1 MAENELGKIERPD
14 AGGVLGQ
21 RKAYIAAL
29 MYPMPGAPEGYAEK
43 LDAYWAAVDDHVS
56 RLEARAGTVKRILHE
71 GIGRGG
77 EDGLKIVEQIN
88 KPALR
93 LITTRVS
100 SGATFEAFE
109 DEDLFTQVLDWTR
122 CLQAGLMNPKVVNTV
137 REAHVKASE
146 ERQAH
151 IEKRLEEAI
160 GEAEAALMLVG
171 SAGGLKLPE
180 GTEVFNV
187 VPPELDAL
195 ERWIRE
201 ANEAI
206 RAAVQEARESESQ
219 GDQDDGNEGG
229 SSESGPKLW
238 TPG

>member
-1 MAENELGKIERPD
+1 MPEEEIGRIERPD
-14 AGGVLGQ
+14 ASGVLGQ
-21 RKAYIAAL
+21 RKAYVVAL
-29 MYPMPGAPEGYAEK
+29 MYPMPGAPEGYAER
-43 LDAYWAAVDDHVS
+43 LEAYWSAVDDHVS
-56 RLEARAGTVKRILHE
+56 RLEARAGTVKRVFHE
-71 GIGRGG
+71 GIGKSG
-77 EDGLKIVEQIN
+77 EDGVKLVEQIN
-88 KPALR
+88 QPALR
-93 LITTRVS
+93 LVRTRMS

-122 CLQAGLMNPKVVNTV
+122 CLQAGLTNPNVAATV
-137 REAHVKASE
+137 QEAYSKASE
-146 ERQAH
+146 GRQKH
-151 IEKRLEEAI
+151 VEQRLEEAI
-160 GEAEAALMLVG
+160 GEAEAALLLVG
-171 SAGGLKLPE
+171 SARGLKLPE

-206 RAAVQEARESESQ
+206 QNTLREARESAEQ
-219 GDQDDGNEGG
+219 GEAGT

>member
-14 AGGVLGQ
+14 AGSVLGQ

-71 GIGRGG
+71 GIGSGG
-77 EDGLKIVEQIN
+77 EEGLEIVEQIN

-93 LITTRVS
+93 LIKTRVS

-122 CLQAGLMNPKVVNTV
+122 CLQVGLMNRKVAGTV
-137 REAHVKASE
+137 QEAHSKASE
-146 ERQAH
+146 ERQKH
-151 IEKRLEEAI
+151 VEKRLGEVI
-160 GEAEAALMLVG
+160 GEAEAALLLVG
-171 SAGGLKLPE
+171 SARGLKLPD

-206 RAAVQEARESESQ
+206 RAAAQGARESASRSE
-219 GDQDDGNEGG
+219 GDGGG

>member
-1 MAENELGKIERPD
+1 MAEKELGKIERPGAD
-14 AGGVLGQ
+14 GVLGQ
-21 RKAYIAAL
+21 RKAYMAAL
-29 MYPMPGAPEGYAEK
+29 VYPMPGAPEGYAER

-56 RLEARAGTVKRILHE
+56 RLEARAGTVKRILYE

-77 EDGLKIVEQIN
+77 DEGLKTVEQIN
-88 KPALR
+88 KPALG
-93 LITTRVS
+93 LIRTRVS

-122 CLQAGLMNPKVVNTV
+122 CLQAGLVNPGVVNTV
-137 REAHVKASE
+137 REAHSKASE
-146 ERQAH
+146 ERQTH

-160 GEAEAALMLVG
+160 GDAEAALLLVG

-180 GTEVFNV
+180 GTELFNV

-206 RAAVQEARESESQ
+206 RTAAQEARESASRR
-219 GDQDDGNEGG
+219 QDDEGG
-229 SSESGPKLW
+229 SSESGSRLW

>member
-1 MAENELGKIERPD
+1 MAEEELGKIERPG

-21 RKAYIAAL
+21 RKAYVAAL

-56 RLEARAGTVKRILHE
+56 RLEARAGTVKRVLHE

-77 EDGLKIVEQIN
+77 DDGLKMVEQIN
-88 KPALR
+88 KPVLR
-93 LITTRVS
+93 LIRTRVS

-122 CLQAGLMNPKVVNTV
+122 CLQAGLVNLKVAATV
-137 REAHVKASE
+137 QEAHSRASE
-146 ERQAH
+146 ERQKH
-151 IEKRLEEAI
+151 VEKQLEEVI
-160 GEAEAALMLVG
+160 GEAEAALLLVG
-171 SAGGLKLPE
+171 SARGLKLPE

-206 RAAVQEARESESQ
+206 RASVQEARESASRSE
-219 GDQDDGNEGG
+219 GDEGG

>member
-1 MAENELGKIERPD
+1 MAENELGRIERPGP
-14 AGGVLGQ
+14 GGVLGQ

-88 KPALR
+88 KPALQ
-93 LITTRVS
+93 LIKTRVS
-100 SGATFEAFE
+100 SGAEFEAFE
-109 DEDLFTQVLDWTR
+109 DDDLFTQVLDWTR
-122 CLQAGLMNPKVVNTV
+122 CLQAGLMNPKVVGTV
-137 REAHVKASE
+137 RDAHSAASE
-146 ERQAH
+146 ERRKHVEQ
-151 IEKRLEEAI
+151 RLEESI
-160 GEAEAALMLVG
+160 GEAEAALLLVG

-206 RAAVQEARESESQ
+206 RAAMQEAQESESASE
-219 GDQDDGNEGG
+219 DDSGASSRSG
-229 SSESGPKLW
+229 SRLW

>member
-1 MAENELGKIERPD
+1 MAEEELGKIERPG

-21 RKAYIAAL
+21 RKAYVAAL
-29 MYPMPGAPEGYAEK
+29 VYPIPGAPEGYGER
-43 LDAYWAAVDDHVS
+43 LDAYWAAVDEHVS

-77 EDGLKIVEQIN
+77 DEGLKLVEQIN

-93 LITTRVS
+93 LIRTRIS

-109 DEDLFTQVLDWTR
+109 DEDLFTQLLDWTR
-122 CLQAGLMNPKVVNTV
+122 CLQAGLVNASVVATV
-137 REAHVKASE
+137 REAHSKASG
-146 ERQAH
+146 ERQKH
-151 IEKRLEEAI
+151 VESRLKEAI
-160 GEAEAALMLVG
+160 GEAEAALLLVG
-171 SAGGLKLPE
+171 SIGGLKLPD

-201 ANEAI
+201 ANQAI
-206 RAAVQEARESESQ
+206 RAAAQEAAARAEEAP
-219 GDQDDGNEGG
+219 GG
-229 SSESGPKLW
+229 RSESGPRLW

>member
-1 MAENELGKIERPD
+1 MAEEELGKIERPG

-21 RKAYIAAL
+21 RKAYVAAL

-71 GIGRGG
+71 GIGKTG

-93 LITTRVS
+93 LIRTRIS

-122 CLQAGLMNPKVVNTV
+122 CLQAGLVNPKVASTV
-137 REAHVKASE
+137 REAHAKASE
-146 ERQAH
+146 ERQTRV
-151 IEKRLEEAI
+151 EERLAEVI
-160 GEAEAALMLVG
+160 GEAEAALLLVG
-171 SAGGLKLPE
+171 STRGLNLPE

-206 RAAVQEARESESQ
+206 RAAAQEAQEAAARGEEP
-219 GDQDDGNEGG
+219 EGG
-229 SSESGPKLW
+229 PSESGPKLW